1 MSVQTP
7 TAFPTEYREARA
19 VEDFDRPVEIVSF
32 GFLHG
37 DAPTADVVLDL
48 RRAFRDPH
56 VDPRLRELTGRDR
69 LVRRAVLRTR
79 GVRRLLTATT
89 RQITA
94 YSKGPSVKRIVVG
107 SGCAGGRHRSVV
119 VAEKLARRLRRRGF
133 AVTVTH
139 RDIRKPVV
147 NR

>member
-1 MSVQTP
+1 MMTT
-7 TAFPTEYREARA
+7 TA
-19 VEDFDRPVEIVSF
+19 VHIVSF
-32 GFLHG
+32 GYLH
-37 DAPTADVVLDL
+37 APAPETDVVLDL

-69 LVRRAVLRTR
+69 LVQRAVLRTA
-79 GVRRLLTATT
+79 GVRRLLRATT
-89 RQITA
+89 HQVQA
-94 YSKGPSVKRIVVG
+94 YAVGPSAERIVIG

-119 VAEKLARRLRRRGF
+119 VADQLARRLRRRGYT
-133 AVTVTH
+133 VTVHH